1 MNLSDIFLS
10 KIDNFADQVY
20 NETKEKC
27 DSKEIKYIANQILTD
42 ETLSDK
48 NKEADFMRF
57 CHGKY
62 RDLLKYR
69 QIAFS
74 LNEMIQQFSK
84 EVTGD

>member
-1 MNLSDIFLS
+1 MNLSDILLN

-20 NETKEKC
+20 NDTKEKC
-27 DSKEIKYIANQILTD
+27 GSGEIKDIANQILTD

-48 NKEADFMRF
+48 NKEANFMRF